1 MRRTFIG
8 ARFKLKDVW
17 QWFSS
22 QRETKQLFQYKEQ
35 EKERRREMVLSY
47 KSRRVQSKVKRRI
60 QFFPS
65 VKVKVFKEDEFG
77 LVNSS
82 MLVPLSQ

>member
-1 MRRTFIG
+1 MRRTFKD
-8 ARFKLKDVW
+8 ARFKFKDVW

-22 QRETKQLFQYKEQ
+22 QRETQQLFKYKEQ

-60 QFFPS
+60 QFFPL
-65 VKVKVFKEDEFG
+65 VKVKVFQKEEFG
-77 LVNSS
+77 QGNSS
-82 MLVPLSQ
+82 LLVPLNQ